1 MQKNQQT
8 YKHKTKTKQKN
19 RKKKT
24 KQKNKIDT
32 LFFLFTIRK
41 YRYLSH
47 LPSGY
52 KKEFTLLIKNS
63 HKHDLMSVDSIRFC
77 CS

>member
-8 YKHKTKTKQKN
+8 YKHKTKTKQK
-19 RKKKT
+19 KPEKKT
-24 KQKNKIDT
+24 KQKKINT
-32 LFFLFTIRK
+32 LFVLFTIRK

>member
-8 YKHKTKTKQKN
+8 YKHKTKTKQKKTE
-19 RKKKT
+19 KKPKP
-24 KQKNKIDT
+24 KKINT
-32 LFFLFTIRK
+32 LFVLFTIRK
-41 YRYLSH
+41 YRYFSH